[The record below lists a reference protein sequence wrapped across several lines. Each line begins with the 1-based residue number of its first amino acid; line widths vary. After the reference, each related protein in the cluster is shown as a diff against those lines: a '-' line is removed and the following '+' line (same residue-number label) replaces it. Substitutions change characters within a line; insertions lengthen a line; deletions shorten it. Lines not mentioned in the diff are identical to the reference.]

1 MAHNIYLEPNY
12 RVTINRDISCTVF
25 ALLCH
30 QNEDEIVQGNYVS
43 PMEIDPYFQR
53 CIILVHSL
61 KRAQN
66 NFRIQ
71 IIDRALGTRSSILKN
86 GLGTRYFFQDRN
98 EERNAFTK
106 SVERNVFP
114 FLVPRSFLPMHF
126 KEKKTQ
132 S

>member
-1 MAHNIYLEPNY
+1 
-12 RVTINRDISCTVF
+12 
-25 ALLCH
+25 
-30 QNEDEIVQGNYVS
+30 
-43 PMEIDPYFQR
+43 MEIDPYFQR

-86 GLGTRYFFQDRN
+86 GLGTRYFFQDGN

-126 KEKKTQ
+126 REKKNAELKKLKNFRESHIFHVTL
-132 S
+132 SSNCCS